1 MVKYLDI
8 LIPCDPWDVK
18 MLRCCRILLACVQPP
33 LPDFLLEGGR
43 GGGGGNLESFVLQ
56 SDCLFE
62 IRYLHLHQH
71 LYSFLSFNAI
81 GTFLH
86 GTKLNI
92 NAFWDNKWLKN
103 RWCLRYCCFEFI
115 QSHRCWRCILIFFTY
130 SKQVWACGWDA
141 IKLFSIFFHIWK
153 EKV

>member
-1 MVKYLDI
+1 
-8 LIPCDPWDVK
+8 
-18 MLRCCRILLACVQPP
+18 MLPYFISLCTATSSR
-33 LPDFLLEGGR
+33 FSFGGWK
-43 GGGGGNLESFVLQ
+43 NTYYLESFVLQ

-92 NAFWDNKWLKN
+92 NAF
-103 RWCLRYCCFEFI
+103 
-115 QSHRCWRCILIFFTY
+115 
-130 SKQVWACGWDA
+130 
-141 IKLFSIFFHIWK
+141 
-153 EKV
+153 

>member
-1 MVKYLDI
+1 
-8 LIPCDPWDVK
+8 
-18 MLRCCRILLACVQPP
+18 MLRCCRILLASVQPP

-43 GGGGGNLESFVLQ
+43 GGGGRNTYYLESFVLQ

-92 NAFWDNKWLKN
+92 NAF
-103 RWCLRYCCFEFI
+103 
-115 QSHRCWRCILIFFTY
+115 
-130 SKQVWACGWDA
+130 
-141 IKLFSIFFHIWK
+141 
-153 EKV
+153 

>member
-1 MVKYLDI
+1 
-8 LIPCDPWDVK
+8 
-18 MLRCCRILLACVQPP
+18 MLPYFTSLCTATSSR
-33 LPDFLLEGGR
+33 FSFGGWK
-43 GGGGGNLESFVLQ
+43 GGGGRNTYYLESFVLQ

-92 NAFWDNKWLKN
+92 NAF
-103 RWCLRYCCFEFI
+103 
-115 QSHRCWRCILIFFTY
+115 
-130 SKQVWACGWDA
+130 
-141 IKLFSIFFHIWK
+141 
-153 EKV
+153 